1 MKRFQS
7 LISFFL
13 IIGLVYLSFSS
24 LMPKS
29 GTPASISETKFS
41 TERALIHLKE
51 ITKAPHYI
59 GTEEHARVREYI
71 VEQLN
76 GLGLET
82 EIQEGFI
89 MNTKWKSLDKPKNI
103 LAKIKGSGNGKS
115 LLLLS
120 HYDSA
125 LTPSFGASDAGS
137 GVVTILETIRAFQ
150 ASAKTPT
157 NDIIVLFTDAE
168 EVGLDGARLFVKNHP
183 WAKNVGIALN
193 FEARG
198 SGGPSNMIVETNSG
212 NKNLIN
218 AFMEADVK
226 FPVASSLMYS
236 IYKMLP
242 NDTDST
248 VLRQGGDI
256 DGFFFAFIDD
266 HFDYHT
272 ANDNFE
278 NLDRNTLQ
286 HQGEY
291 LLPLVHYFADADLSS
306 LKSSEDHVYINVP
319 ILKMISYPFAWI
331 IPMLILAISVFI
343 VLIVYGLNKKVLSG
357 KTIARSFVPFLLAF
371 VICGL
376 IGFYGWKLLL
386 ILYPQYSEIQHGFT
400 YNGHTY
406 ISFFVLV
413 SLAILFGVYHR
424 YSKKTNVASLL
435 IAPLIFWLLIN
446 VMVAIYLKGAAFFII
461 PVFLGL
467 LSLWLLIRQEKPN
480 LILMVIIGALA
491 IFMFVPLIQFFPV
504 GLGLK
509 MLVGSCLITALL
521 FGISLPVFG
530 FYSKKG
536 ILSAL
541 FILLAI
547 VFFIKAH
554 LTRDFTAERQ
564 KPNSLVYY
572 YDADTDETY
581 WATYDKILDDWTKGY
596 LGENPEEASNYIS
609 YASGSKY
616 AKGYSFAVEA
626 PAKNIPLFKAVLNSD
641 TIINDIKKRTFTII
655 PNRNVNQIS
664 LYVAEGVEFDFLSFN
679 GQSLPLNNN
688 ENRASQ
694 KIKSKELVRYY
705 VSDKDS
711 LEVSY
716 EVSKDQKVSF
726 TVMEY
731 SYDLLDHPQFK
742 INNRAEN
749 MMPKPFVVTD
759 AIIVKKKITIDDLPL
774 KIKDSKSNTLILE

>member
-1 MKRFQS
+1 MKRFQP

-41 TERALIHLKE
+41 TERALIHLRE

-76 GLGLET
+76 GLGLKT

-89 MNTKWKSLDKPKNI
+89 INPKWKSLDKPKNI

-331 IPMLILAISVFI
+331 IPMLILAISVFTI
-343 VLIVYGLNKKVLSG
+343 LIVYGLNKKVLSG

-371 VICGL
+371 VSCGL

-386 ILYPQYSEIQHGFT
+386 VLYPQYSEIQHGFT
-400 YNGHTY
+400 YNGHIY

-446 VMVAIYLKGAAFFII
+446 VIVAIYLKGAAFFII

-467 LSLWLLIRQEKPN
+467 LSLWILIRQEKPN

-521 FGISLPVFG
+521 FGILLPVFG

-536 ILSAL
+536 ILSAV

-554 LTRDFTAERQ
+554 LTSNFTSERQ

-596 LGENPEEASNYIS
+596 LGENPEEASNYITH
-609 YASGSKY
+609 ASGSKY

-749 MMPKPFVVTD
+749 MMPKPFVVSD

-774 KIKDSKSNTLILE
+774 KIKDSNSNTLILE

>member
-41 TERALIHLKE
+41 TERALIHLRE

-76 GLGLET
+76 GLGLKT

-89 MNTKWKSLDKPKNI
+89 INPKWKSLDKPKNI

-157 NDIIVLFTDAE
+157 NDIIILFTDAE

-331 IPMLILAISVFI
+331 IPMLILAISVFTI
-343 VLIVYGLNKKVLSG
+343 LIVYGLKKKVLSG

-371 VICGL
+371 VSCGL

-386 ILYPQYSEIQHGFT
+386 VLYPQYSEIQHGFT

-424 YSKKTNVASLL
+424 YSKKTNLASLL

-446 VMVAIYLKGAAFFII
+446 VIVAIYLKGAAFFII

-467 LSLWLLIRQEKPN
+467 LSLWILIRQEKPN

-521 FGISLPVFG
+521 FGILLPVFG

-536 ILSAL
+536 ILSAV

-554 LTRDFTAERQ
+554 LTSNFTAERQ

-596 LGENPEEASNYIS
+596 LGENPEEASNYITH
-609 YASGSKY
+609 ASGSKY

-626 PAKNIPLFKAVLNSD
+626 PAKKIPLFKAVLNSD

-688 ENRASQ
+688 ENSASQ
-694 KIKSKELVRYY
+694 KIKSNELVRYY

-749 MMPKPFVVTD
+749 MMPKPFVVSD

-774 KIKDSKSNTLILE
+774 KIKDSNSNTLILE

>member
-1 MKRFQS
+1 MKRFQP

-41 TERALIHLKE
+41 TERALIHLRE

-76 GLGLET
+76 GLGLKT

-89 MNTKWKSLDKPKNI
+89 MNPKWKSLDKPKNI

-331 IPMLILAISVFI
+331 IPMLILAISVFTI
-343 VLIVYGLNKKVLSG
+343 LIVYGLNKKVLSG

-371 VICGL
+371 VSCGL

-386 ILYPQYSEIQHGFT
+386 VLYPQYSEIQHGFT

-424 YSKKTNVASLL
+424 YSKKTNLASLL

-446 VMVAIYLKGAAFFII
+446 VIVAIYLKGAAFFII

-467 LSLWLLIRQEKPN
+467 LSLWILIRQEKPN

-521 FGISLPVFG
+521 FGILLPVFG

-536 ILSAL
+536 ILSAV

-554 LTRDFTAERQ
+554 LTSNFTSERQ

-596 LGENPEEASNYIS
+596 LGENPEEASNYIT

-688 ENRASQ
+688 ENSASQ
-694 KIKSKELVRYY
+694 KIKSNELVRYY

-749 MMPKPFVVTD
+749 MMPKPFVVSD

-774 KIKDSKSNTLILE
+774 KIKDSNSNTLILE

>member
-1 MKRFQS
+1 MKRSQS
-7 LISFFL
+7 FVSFLL
-13 IIGLVYLSFSS
+13 IIGLVYLSFYS
-24 LMPKS
+24 LMPQN
-29 GTPASISETKFS
+29 GTPASISETEFS
-41 TERALIHLKE
+41 TERALIPLKE

-59 GTEEHARVREYI
+59 GTAEHTRVREYI
-71 VEQLN
+71 VEQLK

-89 MNTKWKSLDKPKNI
+89 LNPKWKSLDKPKNI

-137 GVVTILETIRAFQ
+137 GVVTILETIRAYK
-150 ASAKTPT
+150 ASGKTPK
-157 NDIIVLFTDAE
+157 NDIIILITDAE
-168 EVGLDGARLFVKNHP
+168 EVGLDGARLFVEKHP
-183 WAKNVGIALN
+183 WAKNVGISLN

-198 SGGPSNMIVETNSG
+198 SGGPSNMIVETNGG

-218 AFMEADVK
+218 AFIEADVK
-226 FPVASSLMYS
+226 FPLASSLMYS

-248 VLRQGGDI
+248 VLREGGDI

-291 LLPLVHYFADADLSS
+291 LLPLVHYFGDANVSS
-306 LKSSEDHVYINVP
+306 LKSNEDNVYINVP

-331 IPMLILAISVFI
+331 FPMLILAIVCFI

-357 KTIARSFVPFLLAF
+357 KTIARSFIPFLLAM
-371 VICGL
+371 VSCGL

-386 ILYPQYSEIQHGFT
+386 VLYPQYLEIQHGFT

-406 ISFFVLV
+406 ISFFVAV
-413 SLAILFGVYHR
+413 SLGVLFGIYHR
-424 YSKKTNVASLL
+424 YSKNTNVPSLL
-435 IAPLIFWLLIN
+435 IAPLTFWLIIN
-446 VMVAIYLKGAAFFII
+446 VLLAIYLKGAAFFII

-467 LSLWLLIRQEKPN
+467 LSLW
-480 LILMVIIGALA
+480 IL
-491 IFMFVPLIQFFPV
+491 
-504 GLGLK
+504 
-509 MLVGSCLITALL
+509 
-521 FGISLPVFG
+521 LPVFG
-530 FYSKKG
+530 FYSMKK
-536 ILSAL
+536 ILAVL
-541 FILLAI
+541 FMLLAI

-554 LTRDFTAERQ
+554 LISDFTAERQ

-572 YDADTDETY
+572 NDADTEANY
-581 WATYDKILDDWTKGY
+581 WATYDHILDDWTKGY
-596 LGENPEEASNYIS
+596 LGENPEEASKYIS

-616 AKGYSFAVEA
+616 SKGYIFATEA
-626 PAKNIPLFKAVLNSD
+626 PVKNIPLFEAVLNKD
-641 TIINDIKKRTFTII
+641 TIINNIKKRTFTII
-655 PNRNVNQIS
+655 PKRNVNQIS
-664 LYVAEGVEFDFLSFN
+664 LYGEKGIKFDFLSFN

-688 ENRASQ
+688 NNASQ
-694 KIKSKELVRYY
+694 KINSKELVRYY

-716 EVSKDQKVSF
+716 EVSKDQNVSF

-731 SYDLLDHPQFK
+731 SYDLLDHSQFT

-759 AIIVKKKITIDDLPL
+759 AIIVKKTIVIDDLPL
-774 KIKDSKSNTLILE
+774 KVRY

>member
-41 TERALIHLKE
+41 TERALIHLRE

-76 GLGLET
+76 GLGLKT

-89 MNTKWKSLDKPKNI
+89 MNPKWKSLDKPKNI

-157 NDIIVLFTDAE
+157 NDIIILFTDAE

-331 IPMLILAISVFI
+331 IPMLILAISVFTI
-343 VLIVYGLNKKVLSG
+343 LIVYGLKKKVLSG

-371 VICGL
+371 VSCGL

-386 ILYPQYSEIQHGFT
+386 VLYPQYSEIQHGFT
-400 YNGHTY
+400 YNGHIY

-446 VMVAIYLKGAAFFII
+446 VIVAIYLKGAAFFII

-467 LSLWLLIRQEKPN
+467 LSLWILIRQEKPN

-509 MLVGSCLITALL
+509 MLVGSSLITALL
-521 FGISLPVFG
+521 FGILLSVFG

-536 ILSAL
+536 ILSAV

-554 LTRDFTAERQ
+554 LTSNFTAERQ

-596 LGENPEEASNYIS
+596 LGENPEEASNYIT

-759 AIIVKKKITIDDLPL
+759 AIIVKKKITVDDLPL
-774 KIKDSKSNTLILE
+774 KIKDSNSNTLILE